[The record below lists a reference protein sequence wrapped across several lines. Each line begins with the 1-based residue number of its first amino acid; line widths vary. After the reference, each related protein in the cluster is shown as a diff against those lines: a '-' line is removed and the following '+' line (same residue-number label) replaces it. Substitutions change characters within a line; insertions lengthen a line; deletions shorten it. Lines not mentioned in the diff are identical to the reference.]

1 MEYRLTG
8 LILVIKEDDLMK
20 SDDNTNIYPS
30 GNKYMINKTIHGKS
44 KYYGTFTTLDE
55 ARRYRDFLVDHN
67 WNVCC
72 KKKRNSSHIFKNRNK
87 YMIMKRVNS
96 KNEYFGRFDTLEEAK
111 IYRDFLEE
119 HDWDVKYK
127 KSAKPSNIY
136 YNKNQ
141 NIYVLRKTVNH
152 ERVHF
157 GTYSSLEEA
166 VHERDFYQSID
177 WDLDLLDLY

>member
-8 LILVIKEDDLMK
+8 FILVIKEDDLMK

-87 YMIMKRVNS
+87 YMIMKLVNG

-127 KSAKPSNIY
+127 KSALK
-136 YNKNQ
+136 
-141 NIYVLRKTVNH
+141 
-152 ERVHF
+152 
-157 GTYSSLEEA
+157 
-166 VHERDFYQSID
+166 
-177 WDLDLLDLY
+177 